1 MKSLYNFIIKPH
13 GERYNNKKKIGDK
26 ELILNAEISHHEY
39 VNREAVVIET
49 PIVNKTNIKKGDIII
64 VHHNIFRRWY
74 NVHGVEKNS
83 KSYISKDRY
92 AVMEDQVFA
101 YKRNNKWNSLKEY
114 CFVKP
119 IKSYD
124 KFNIDKEQPLMGVV
138 KYINDNDSGIKNNDL
153 IGFTPYSEYEFI
165 IDNERLYRVLTNSI
179 TIKYEYQGKEEEYNP
194 SWL

>member
-1 MKSLYNFIIKPH
+1 MNSIYDFIVKPKNS
-13 GERYNNKKKIGDK
+13 RYNNEVKLGDK
-26 ELILNAEISHHEY
+26 KL
-39 VNREAVVIET
+39 
-49 PIVNKTNIKKGDIII
+49 IVNANIEDHKMVSRHATVVSVPIACDFNIKKGDEIII
-64 VHHNIFRRWY
+64 HHNIFRRWY
-74 NVHGVEKNS
+74 NMHGVEKNS
-83 KSYISKDRY
+83 KSYISKDKY

-138 KYINDNDSGIKNNDL
+138 KYINDNDSGIKHNDL